1 MALGAYSTT
10 MKAYALRVITLN
22 KMRVDGPGSLL
33 HHDEGLCLESYFSN
47 MMKAY
52 ALRVITLTH

>member
-1 MALGAYSTT
+1 M

-22 KMRVDGPGSLL
+22 KMRADGPGSLL
-33 HHDEGLCLESYFSN
+33 HHDDDLCLESYYSN

-52 ALRVITLTH
+52 ALRVITLTR

>member
-33 HHDEGLCLESYFSN
+33 HHDEGLCLESYYFN
-47 MMKAY
+47 TLRAY
-52 ALRVITLTH
+52 SRMVPHA